1 MMSTNK
7 ATAWSN
13 KTPAKVKATKTPK
26 APAVK
31 KNEAP
36 VDEPK
41 KQQDVIGSLKGGKE
55 VHQKLKTVRIKA
67 MRGPVPHR
75 NLPEDIQ
82 KWLKNKGY

>member
-7 ATAWSN
+7 STA
-13 KTPAKVKATKTPK
+13 KAPAKAKTTAKAK

-31 KNEAP
+31 KNET
-36 VDEPK
+36 PK
-41 KQQDVIGSLKGGKE
+41 SKEKEQKDVIGSLKGGKE